1 MKFKKLISFIAA
13 VFLFSTLA
21 PLFPSASSETGLTE
35 EDLAIDDEM
44 FEQTEVILGAI
55 ENIPNGIVKQGPEK
69 TARWLQKKTGLYV
82 TVDSEQNL
90 LFSET
95 PPAQE
100 GTFQTLSVAG
110 CVAAVGIA
118 IVSNG
123 LPFSKILKVKSA
135 IKALGGVTKTV
146 SKVKKYYD
154 KYRFNGFS
162 RNDSIKKAL
171 NSASDGLAANTKSAL
186 LDFFNLT
193 NVVAN
198 CF

>member
-1 MKFKKLISFIAA
+1 MKFKKLLTLITA

-21 PLFPSASSETGLTE
+21 PVFASASESEISE
-35 EDLAIDDEM
+35 EEKALDDEM
-44 FEQTEVILGAI
+44 FAQTELILGAI
-55 ENIPNGIVKQGPEK
+55 EELPKGIIKQGPEK
-69 TARWLQKKTGLYV
+69 TAEWLQKKTGLYV
-82 TVDSEQNL
+82 TVDAEENL

-95 PPAQE
+95 PPVPE

-123 LPFSKILKVKSA
+123 LPFSKILKVKDA

-146 SKVKKYYD
+146 STVKKYYD

-162 RNDSIKKAL
+162 RSDSIRKAL
-171 NSASDGLAANTKSAL
+171 NSAADGLSSSTKSAL

>member
-21 PLFPSASSETGLTE
+21 PVFPAAATETGLTE
-35 EDLAIDDEM
+35 EDQAIDEEM

-55 ENIPNGIVKQGPEK
+55 EKIPNGIVKQGPEK
-69 TARWLQKKTGLYV
+69 TAQWLQNKTGLYV
-82 TVDSEQNL
+82 SVDSDQNL

-100 GTFQTLSVAG
+100 GTFQTMSVAG

-135 IKALGGVTKTV
+135 IKALGGVSKTV

-162 RNDSIKKAL
+162 RNDSIRKAL
-171 NSASDGLAANTKSAL
+171 DSASDGLAANTKSAL

>member
-21 PLFPSASSETGLTE
+21 PVFPAAATETGLTE
-35 EDLAIDDEM
+35 EDQAIDEEM
-44 FEQTEVILGAI
+44 FEQTEVILEAI
-55 ENIPNGIVKQGPEK
+55 EKIPNGIVKQGPEK
-69 TARWLQKKTGLYV
+69 TAQWLQNKTGLYV
-82 TVDSEQNL
+82 SVDSDQNL

-100 GTFQTLSVAG
+100 GTFQTMSVAG

-135 IKALGGVTKTV
+135 IKALGGVSKTV
-146 SKVKKYYD
+146 STVKKYYD

-162 RNDSIKKAL
+162 RNDSIRKAL
-171 NSASDGLAANTKSAL
+171 DSASDGLAANTKSAL

>member
-1 MKFKKLISFIAA
+1 M
-13 VFLFSTLA
+13 
-21 PLFPSASSETGLTE
+21 
-35 EDLAIDDEM
+35 
-44 FEQTEVILGAI
+44 
-55 ENIPNGIVKQGPEK
+55 
-69 TARWLQKKTGLYV
+69 
-82 TVDSEQNL
+82 
-90 LFSET
+90 
-95 PPAQE
+95 
-100 GTFQTLSVAG
+100 SVAG

-135 IKALGGVTKTV
+135 IKALGGVSKTV

-162 RNDSIKKAL
+162 RNDSIRKAL
-171 NSASDGLAANTKSAL
+171 DSASDGLAANTKSAL

>member
-1 MKFKKLISFIAA
+1 LKFKRVLSLVAA
-13 VFLFSTLA
+13 VFLFGTSA
-21 PLFPSASSETGLTE
+21 PVFASATESEVTE
-35 EDLAIDDEM
+35 EELAIDNEL
-44 FEQTEVILGAI
+44 FEQTEVVLGAV
-55 ENIPNGIVKQGPEK
+55 EKLPNGIVKQGPDK
-69 TARWLQKKTGLYV
+69 TAEWLQNKTRLYV
-82 TVDSEQNL
+82 TVDAEQNL

-95 PPAQE
+95 LPVPE
-100 GTFQTLSVAG
+100 GTIQALSVSG

-135 IKALGGVTKTV
+135 IKSLGGVTKAVTKIK
-146 SKVKKYYD
+146 SYYD
-154 KYRFNGFS
+154 KYRYNGFS
-162 RNDSIKKAL
+162 RSDSIRKAL
-171 NSASDGLAANTKSAL
+171 NSASDGLSASTKSAL